1 MLAGFVVKSAG
12 YNIGFLILAAM
23 PAAGYAYA
31 VVALAFGSVYLKQ
44 KQESI
49 EKHHVKRLRAVISH

>member
-12 YNIGFLILAAM
+12 YNLGFLILAVIT
-23 PAAGYAYA
+23 

-49 EKHHVKRLRAVISH
+49 EKHHIKPLQAVISY

>member
-1 MLAGFVVKSAG
+1 MSNVLAGFVVKSAG
-12 YNIGFLILAAM
+12 YNLGFLILAVIT
-23 PAAGYAYA
+23 

-49 EKHHVKRLRAVISH
+49 EKHHIKPLQAVISY